1 MNLLDTDHCI
11 AILRRQLDLGE
22 HVSPDEELATTAISV
37 AELTHGANRSQHRD
51 DNLARLEVLLSALV
65 ILPFDEPAGW
75 RFGTLKAELESK
87 GEPLD
92 NLDLQIASIAIE
104 TNSLL
109 LTNNT
114 KHFKRIS
121 GLRLMNWL
129 AE

>member
-22 HVSPDEELATTAISV
+22 HVSPDEELATTSISV
-37 AELTHGANRSQHRD
+37 AELTHGANRSRQRD

-75 RFGTLKAELESK
+75 RFGALKAELES
-87 GEPLD
+87 GGQPLD
-92 NLDLQIASIAIE
+92 DLDLQIASIAVE
-104 TNSLL
+104 TNSVLI
-109 LTNNT
+109 TNNA
-114 KHFKRIS
+114 KHFKRIG

>member
-11 AILRRQLDLGE
+11 AILRKQLDLRD
-22 HVSPDEELATTAISV
+22 HISPEEELATTAISA
-37 AELTHGANRSQHRD
+37 AELTHGANRSQRKD

-65 ILPFDEPAGW
+65 ILPFDESAGR
-75 RFGTLKAELESK
+75 RFGTLKADLEAK

-92 NLDLQIASIAIE
+92 DLDLQIASIAIE
-104 TNSLL
+104 NNSPL

-114 KHFKRIS
+114 KHFKRVS

-129 AE
+129 E

>member
-11 AILRRQLDLGE
+11 AILRGQLDLRE

-37 AELTHGANRSQHRD
+37 AELTHGANRSRHPEE
-51 DNLARLEVLLSALV
+51 NLARVEVLLSALI

-75 RFGTLKAELESK
+75 RFGLLKAGLESR

-92 NLDLQIASIAIE
+92 NLDLQIASIAME
-104 TNSLL
+104 SNSTL

-121 GLRLMNWL
+121 GLCLTNWL
-129 AE
+129 I